1 MKRIVFVLAM
11 ASIAILN
18 SCKKE
23 DLSPI
28 EKSKVSFED
37 IDKTEKAAPY
47 IDPRGGDDVISPTP
61 MP

>member
-1 MKRIVFVLAM
+1 MKRIVSVLLVVLVATL
-11 ASIAILN
+11 I

-47 IDPRGGDDVISPTP
+47 IQATGGDDPE
-61 MP
+61 